1 VVAITQRTSGRAS
14 ARQVA
19 VWDPLVRLIHWSLAL
34 TILLNGAFVDEESK
48 AHEWIGYIALGL
60 VGLRLV
66 WALIGPKYARFSAF
80 PPSPRRAVRHIK
92 AMLAGDRSVHLSHNP
107 LGALMAYNIWA
118 SVIAIGV
125 TGYMMTTLT
134 FFGVDWVEEVHEA
147 IFNWL
152 LLSIALHVAGI
163 AFDTWRSGVN
173 LFRAMVYGRK
183 NVPEERNVI

>member
-1 VVAITQRTSGRAS
+1 MVAVAQHTSGRRS
-14 ARQVA
+14 AREVA

-34 TILLNGAFVDEESK
+34 TILLNGAFVEEESK

-66 WALIGPKYARFSAF
+66 WALIGPKHARFSAF
-80 PPSPRRAVRHIK
+80 PLSPARAVRYLK
-92 AMLAGDRSVHLSHNP
+92 AILAGDRSVHLSHNP

-118 SVIAIGV
+118 SVITIGV

-134 FFGVDWVEEVHEA
+134 FFGVDWVEDVHEA
-147 IFNWL
+147 VFNWL
-152 LLSIALHVAGI
+152 LLSVALHVAGV

-173 LFRAMVYGRK
+173 LVRAMIYGSK
-183 NVPEERNVI
+183 TIPEERDVI